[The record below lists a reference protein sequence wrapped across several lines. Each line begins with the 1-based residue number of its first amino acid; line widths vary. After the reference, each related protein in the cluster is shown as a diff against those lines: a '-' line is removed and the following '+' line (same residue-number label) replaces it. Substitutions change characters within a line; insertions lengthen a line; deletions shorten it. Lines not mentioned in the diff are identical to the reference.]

1 MFHLLVKTYLTD
13 LTRQRSKVL
22 GCDWLDTRLQMTFFA
37 IVNLANDGVCL
48 YINDFESG
56 LVSPEEI

>member
-37 IVNLANDGVCL
+37 IVNSANDGVCL

-56 LVSPEEI
+56 LV